1 MEGIISIKCGGR
13 IICIGSL
20 SRQTIVD
27 AGAEHMGPEGYFIF
41 THDKGGIDVLAKAAS
56 IEAAF
61 RLADI
66 MAGS

>member
-1 MEGIISIKCGGR
+1 MEDIISIQCGER
-13 IICIGSL
+13 TICIGSL
-20 SRQTIVD
+20 ARQTIVD
-27 AGAEHMGPEGYFIF
+27 AGAEHMGAEGYFIF
-41 THDKGGIDVLAKAAS
+41 THNKGGIDVLAKAAS